1 MFKKSFSDEAWDA
14 VTAVMMIAVAVIGV
28 VFWLYGLPS

>member
-1 MFKKSFSDEAWDA
+1 MKKKALSDEAYDAITA
-14 VTAVMMIAVAVIGV
+14 VTLIGIIVFGV